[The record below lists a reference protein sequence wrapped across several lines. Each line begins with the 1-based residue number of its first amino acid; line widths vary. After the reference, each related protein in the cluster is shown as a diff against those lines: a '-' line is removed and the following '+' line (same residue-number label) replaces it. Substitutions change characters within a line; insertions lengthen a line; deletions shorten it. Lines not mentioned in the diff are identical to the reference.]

1 MKFTF
6 AKEEKLKSRKQIEI
20 LFNEGKNVKAFPLRL
35 IYHPIEFEGEFP
47 IKAGFS
53 VPKRVIKLAVD
64 RNRIKRKIK
73 ELYRLNKHEFAQDLT
88 KTVAFMFVYMAKE
101 EVPYRELEEAMH
113 KLIAKFNQKML
124 SDG

>member
-73 ELYRLNKHEFAQDLT
+73 ELYRLNKHEFAQDLK